1 LPLASCFFKNK
12 FISLTKIV
20 TLINT
25 SFIME
30 RRNFLRALALGG
42 FASVL
47 QLKSGKLFASMPS
60 NPAPEFNDLV
70 AVMGGEPAQLYAK
83 AIASMG
89 GIARFVKKGQSVVI
103 KPNIGWNKAPELAA
117 DTNPLLISA
126 LIKDCLAAGASE
138 VGVFDHTCDEW
149 RGCYKNSGIE
159 DAVKAAGGKMLFAHE
174 EKYYREVSIPN
185 GKRLKSA
192 KVHEAILDYD
202 VWINVPILKNHGGAK
217 MTISLK
223 NSMGVVWDRRY
234 WHSNDLQQ
242 CIADFATFR
251 KKPALNIVDAYRIM
265 TQNGPQ
271 GKSASDV
278 QLAKALFMSTDPVAV
293 DTAAVAFFS
302 QYKTMTIDD
311 ASHIKLGEELKVGT
325 TKINELKVERIKL

>member
-1 LPLASCFFKNK
+1 
-12 FISLTKIV
+12 
-20 TLINT
+20 
-25 SFIME
+25 ME
-30 RRNFLRALALGG
+30 RRNFLKALALGG
-42 FASVL
+42 AASMI
-47 QLKSGKLFASMPS
+47 QWKSSNLFAALPN
-60 NPAPEFNDLV
+60 NPAQLNDLV

-89 GIARFVKKGQSVVI
+89 GIGRFVKKGQSVVI

-117 DTNPLLISA
+117 DTNPLLVST

-149 RGCYKNSGIE
+149 RSCYKTSGIE

-174 EKYYREVSIPN
+174 EKYYRQVSIPN

-223 NSMGVVWDRRY
+223 NNMGVVWDRPY
-234 WHSNDLQQ
+234 WHSNNLQQ
-242 CIADFATFR
+242 CIADFATFN

-271 GKSASDV
+271 GKGAGDV
-278 QLAKALFMSTDPVAV
+278 QLAKAIFMSTDPVAV

-302 QYKTMTIDD
+302 QYKEMTIND

-325 TKINELKVERIKL
+325 TKINELKVERIRL